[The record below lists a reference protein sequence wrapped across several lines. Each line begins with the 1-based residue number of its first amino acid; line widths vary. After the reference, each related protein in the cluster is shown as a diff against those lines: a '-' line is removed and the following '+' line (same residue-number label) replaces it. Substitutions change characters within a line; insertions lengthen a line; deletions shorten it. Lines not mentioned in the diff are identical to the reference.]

1 VKKALLALALELA
14 LPAAAQSPVVVSKE
28 SPRWGSF
35 QVSLSPFSPDI
46 DSEFVGATSPP
57 YATTFGTSRPL
68 MVQGIFSKSVWITE
82 VGTLDVGFGAGWWQ
96 ASGQGQ
102 YTNASGVVV
111 RGGSTN
117 LMIIPLQIAVGY
129 RVDWFYDR
137 FDVPLA
143 PYIRGALVDYI
154 WNTSGQGGVSS
165 WTSATGTTYRGNG
178 ATFGL
183 SGTLGLALVLDALD
197 RSLSRQM
204 DYDVGI
210 NRSMLFFDF
219 TKSGVN
225 DFGSQKSWQLAPG
238 YWAWSAG
245 LLFVY

>member
-1 VKKALLALALELA
+1 MKKVLFALALALA

-35 QVSLSPFSPDI
+35 QVSVSPFSPNI
-46 DSEFVGATSPP
+46 DSEFIGATSPP
-57 YATTFGTSRPL
+57 YATAFGTSRPL
-68 MVQGIFSKSVWITE
+68 MVQGSFSKSVWITE
-82 VGTLDVGFGAGWWQ
+82 AGTLDVGFGAGYWQ
-96 ASGQGQ
+96 VSGQGQ
-102 YTNASGVVV
+102 FTDSSGVVQ
-111 RGGSTN
+111 RGGSTS
-117 LMIIPLQIAVGY
+117 LMIIPLQIAVAY
-129 RVDWFYDR
+129 RFDWFYER

-143 PYIRGALVDYI
+143 PYFRGALVDYV

-183 SGTLGLALVLDALD
+183 SGTLGLALVLDAFD
-197 RSLSRQM
+197 TGMSRQM
-204 DYDVGI
+204 DYDLGI

-219 TKSGVN
+219 TKSSVN
-225 DFGSQKSWQLAPG
+225 DFGSQKSWQLAPS